1 MSVKTEM
8 VPPVVKYPKKGGW
21 NYYNRSLSTDTV
33 SDSDGLAG
41 MELSNAYW
49 NGSSVQTGRNTRLN
63 SVQLQ
68 F

>member
-8 VPPVVKYPKKGGW
+8 VPSVVKYPKKGGW

-41 MELSNAYW
+41 MELSNA
-49 NGSSVQTGRNTRLN
+49 
-63 SVQLQ
+63 
-68 F
+68 